1 MTARTAVSERFV
13 GLDRGSSI
21 RLRVEQDLGGHLVVT
36 MRMERWQPGAAVD
49 QRTIGS
55 QLEVPPNRLHEL
67 AEALNGVA
75 RSLGIRP

>member
-1 MTARTAVSERFV
+1 MSVRAAVSERFV
-13 GLDRGSSI
+13 GIDRGSSI
-21 RLRVEQDLGGHLVVT
+21 RLRVEQEQGGRLVVT
-36 MRMERWQPGAAVD
+36 MRMERWQASATGD
-49 QRTIGS
+49 QRTVGA